1 MILTDQNYVDKAEQ
15 VIDKLSKTRDFS
27 KLTTSQIRKIL
38 SLTSALYDLA
48 RMKPYE
54 NLVQKV
60 SYLRVQIAYQSGR
73 QPVVKQFVD
82 CAQLLEA
89 LKEVHDKDSL
99 ILFCRYMEALVAY
112 FKFNGGKEN

>member
-1 MILTDQNYVDKAEQ
+1 MILTDQNYVDKAER
-15 VIDKLSKTRDFS
+15 VINQLRKKPDFS
-27 KLTTSQIRKIL
+27 KLTITQIRKIL

-48 RMKPYE
+48 RMKPYDT
-54 NLVQKV
+54 LVQNV

-73 QPVVKQFVD
+73 QPIVGEFVRE
-82 CAQLLEA
+82 AELLAA

-99 ILFCRYMEALVAY
+99 ILFCRYMEALIAY